1 MEINNSYHI
10 PVLLHAAVD
19 GLNIKS
25 DEIYVDLTY
34 GGGGHSAE
42 ILSKLSKKG
51 RLLAFDQDKDSL
63 RNLRE
68 QDNIE
73 FINQNFR
80 FLKNQLRMNS
90 AFPVSG
96 ILADLGVSSHQF
108 DTSERGFSFRFESV
122 LDMRMNKDSGLSAV
136 DVLND
141 YSHSQLLRVFKIYGE
156 LREARRITDR
166 IIDYRKESKIIYSKQ
181 LLGLLVNMVPG
192 KKINQFYAR
201 IFQAIRIEVNSE
213 MQVLE
218 ELLNQLS
225 ETVKIGGRIVF
236 ITYHSLED
244 RMLKNYIKSG
254 NIEGKVDKDF
264 YGNVIKP
271 FKAINRKPIIASEKE
286 IKDNSR
292 ARSAKMR
299 IAERI

>member
-10 PVLLHAAVD
+10 PVLLHPAVE

-42 ILSKLSKKG
+42 ILSKLSENG
-51 RLLAFDQDKDSL
+51 RLLAFDQDKDAL

-68 QDNIE
+68 EDNIE

-122 LDMRMNKDSGLSAV
+122 LDMRMNKESGMSAI
-136 DVLND
+136 DVLNN
-141 YSHSQLLRVFKIYGE
+141 YSHLQLIKIFKLYGE
-156 LREARRITDR
+156 LREAERITER
-166 IIDYRKESKIIYSKQ
+166 IIAARKEGEIIYSKQ
-181 LLGLLVNMVPG
+181 LLGLLDNMVPG

-225 ETVKIGGRIVF
+225 DAVKTGGRIVF

-254 NIEGKVDKDF
+254 NVAGEIDKDF
-264 YGNVIKP
+264 YGNIIKP
-271 FKAINRKPIIASEKE
+271 FKAINRKPIVPSEKE
-286 IKDNSR
+286 IKDNGR

>member
-68 QDNIE
+68 EDNIE

-90 AFPVSG
+90 AFPASG

-166 IIDYRKESKIIYSKQ
+166 IIDSRKESKIIYSKQ
-181 LLGLLVNMVPG
+181 LLGLLDNMVPG

-225 ETVKIGGRIVF
+225 DAVKIGGRIVF

-271 FKAINRKPIIASEKE
+271 FKAINRKPIIPSEKE
-286 IKDNSR
+286 LKDNSR

>member
-122 LDMRMNKDSGLSAV
+122 LDMRMNKDSGLSAL
-136 DVLND
+136 DVLNN

-181 LLGLLVNMVPG
+181 LLGLLDNMVPG

-225 ETVKIGGRIVF
+225 DTVKIGGRIVF

>member
-42 ILSKLSKKG
+42 ILSKLSEKG
-51 RLLAFDQDKDSL
+51 RLLAFDQDKDAL

-68 QDNIE
+68 EDNIE

-90 AFPVSG
+90 AFPVNG

-122 LDMRMNKDSGLSAV
+122 LDMRMNKESSLTAI
-136 DVLND
+136 DVLNN
-141 YSHSQLLRVFKIYGE
+141 YSHSQLIKVFKLYGE
-156 LREARRITDR
+156 LREAERIAER
-166 IIDYRKESKIIYSKQ
+166 IIAARKESEIIYSKQ
-181 LLGLLVNMVPG
+181 LLGLLDNMVPG

-218 ELLNQLS
+218 ELLSQLS
-225 ETVKIGGRIVF
+225 DAVKTGGRIVF

-244 RMLKNYIKSG
+244 RMLKNFIKSG
-254 NIEGKVDKDF
+254 NVAGEIDKDF
-264 YGNVIKP
+264 YGNIIKP
-271 FKAINRKPIIASEKE
+271 FKAINRKPIVPSEKE
-286 IKDNSR
+286 IKDNGR

>member
-1 MEINNSYHI
+1 MKINNSYHI

-286 IKDNSR
+286 VKDNSR